1 MTRAHTAL
9 VLGIM
14 VSALFLWLAMRD
26 LDLQILGV
34 TLLATDLRFSVPF
47 LATLAA
53 FCWLKSAR
61 WARILQPVCAT
72 TSRALLPPVIIG
84 YMGTGLMPM
93 QLGELARAVLAA
105 RRLRAR
111 IAPILA
117 SILVERI
124 LDIFALLVIV
134 AMIGIAGTGLPS
146 EYRGAGI
153 FFLAVALS
161 TLLIAWIYGTYTDGF
176 VAFVRRFT
184 SWLPV
189 RIRNFILDQLIAGAS
204 GVRALRAP
212 AAIGSLALMS
222 LAQWGCM
229 CLCIWI
235 SLAAVGA
242 PQSPIACLT
251 VLAMTILVMTLP
263 AGPGYIGSLQL
274 AFVVALAPFGVS
286 SDIAVA
292 ASIFYLAALWV
303 PLVGTGI
310 VLLHRVGMRI
320 QDLRD
325 PDAVNAA
332 TAAERQ
338 T

>member
-1 MTRAHTAL
+1 MTRAHFAL
-9 VLGIM
+9 ILGIG
-14 VSALFLWLAMRD
+14 VSALFLWLAVRD
-26 LDLQILGV
+26 LDFGALGA
-34 TLLATDLRFSVPF
+34 TLLETDLRLCAPF

-61 WARILQPVCAT
+61 WARLLEPVCST
-72 TSRALLPPVIIG
+72 TSRALLAPVIIG

-93 QLGELARAVLAA
+93 QLGEVARAVLAA
-105 RRLRAR
+105 RQLRSR

-134 AMIGIAGTGLPS
+134 AMIGIAGAGLPS

-153 FFLAVALS
+153 VFLAVALS
-161 TLLIAWIYGTYTDGF
+161 TLLTAWIYGTYTDGF
-176 VAFVRRFT
+176 VAFVRRVTF
-184 SWLPV
+184 WLPL
-189 RIRNFILDQLIAGAS
+189 RMRSFILDQLIAGAS
-204 GVRALRAP
+204 GVRALRKPSAV
-212 AAIGSLALMS
+212 GLLALMS

-274 AFVVALAPFGVS
+274 AFVVALAPFGVA
-286 SDIAVA
+286 SDVAVA

-310 VLLHRVGMRI
+310 VLLHRVGMRL

-325 PDAVNAA
+325 SKVANA
-332 TAAERQ
+332 TAEPQ
-338 T
+338 P

>member
-1 MTRAHTAL
+1 MTRAHFAL
-9 VLGIM
+9 IFGIT
-14 VSALFLWLAMRD
+14 VSALFLWLALRG
-26 LDLQILGV
+26 LDFGALGA
-34 TLLATDLRFSVPF
+34 TLAKTDLRFGVVF

-61 WARILQPVCAT
+61 WARLLRPVCPT
-72 TSRALLPPVIIG
+72 TSFALLSPVIIG

-93 QLGELARAVLAA
+93 QLGEIARAMLAG
-105 RRLRAR
+105 RQLRSR
-111 IAPILA
+111 MAPILA

-134 AMIGIAGTGLPS
+134 AIIGIAGTGLPS
-146 EYRGAGI
+146 EYRGAG
-153 FFLAVALS
+153 FLFLVVAVS
-161 TLLIAWIYGTYTDGF
+161 TLIIAWIYGTYTESF
-176 VAFVRRFT
+176 ITFVRRSTF
-184 SWLPV
+184 WLPE
-189 RIRNFILDQLIAGAS
+189 RLRNFILDQLKAGAI
-204 GVRALRAP
+204 GVRALREP
-212 AAIGSLALMS
+212 QSLVWLSLMS

-263 AGPGYIGSLQL
+263 AGPGYVGSLQL
-274 AFVVALAPFGVS
+274 AFVVALTPFGVTN
-286 SDIAVA
+286 DIAVA

-310 VLLHRVGMRI
+310 VLLHRVGMRLR
-320 QDLRD
+320 DLRD
-325 PDAVNAA
+325 PQEA
-332 TAAERQ
+332 TAANDSVR
-338 T
+338 